1 MGILLILHWLRHWN
15 YQLIYPYGKIFKFLF
30 IYFTNTYINI
40 NLINILYL
48 MLDEFCA
55 WCCLLAKIAVDDL
68 QDFDF
73 NPTYE
78 ASSWGRLHAC
88 FVHLF
93 DTIVSHRIHML
104 ELLRRL
110 SLRITYIILGN
121 YPVTWWWTAFF
132 PFLKIVAPSFYT
144 PILNT
149 IKLLPAPCM
158 KLHIF
163 RKIKCNCHA
172 RAIL

>member
-68 QDFDF
+68 QDSDFD
-73 NPTYE
+73 PTYG
-78 ASSWGRLHAC
+78 ASSRGRLQAC

-93 DTIVSHRIHML
+93 DTIFSYGIHIYAWTVETPLFKNHIQYFGQLTCYLVVSCIF
-104 ELLRRL
+104 
-110 SLRITYIILGN
+110 SVSQNCSPIFP
-121 YPVTWWWTAFF
+121 YPN
-132 PFLKIVAPSFYT
+132 P
-144 PILNT
+144 
-149 IKLLPAPCM
+149 
-158 KLHIF
+158 
-163 RKIKCNCHA
+163 
-172 RAIL
+172 